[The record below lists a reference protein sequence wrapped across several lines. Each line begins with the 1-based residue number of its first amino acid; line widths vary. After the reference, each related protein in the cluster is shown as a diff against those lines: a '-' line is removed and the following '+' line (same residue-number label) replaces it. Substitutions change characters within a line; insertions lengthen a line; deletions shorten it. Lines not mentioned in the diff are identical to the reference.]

1 MPNPSIKNEQM
12 YEKLREEGNSK
23 EKPARISNAAAT
35 EGKYTVGRRGGSRP
49 PYDDWS
55 KEDLYERAK
64 ELGIEGRSDMSKD
77 DLIEALRN
85 H

>member
-1 MPNPSIKNEQM
+1 MPNPSIKNEHM
-12 YEKLREEGNSK
+12 YEALREEGNSK
-23 EKPARISNAAAT
+23 EKAARISSAAAG
-35 EGKYTVGRRGGSRP
+35 EGKAAVGRRGGSHP
-49 PYDDWS
+49 SYDDWS
-55 KEDLYERAK
+55 KEDLSQRAS